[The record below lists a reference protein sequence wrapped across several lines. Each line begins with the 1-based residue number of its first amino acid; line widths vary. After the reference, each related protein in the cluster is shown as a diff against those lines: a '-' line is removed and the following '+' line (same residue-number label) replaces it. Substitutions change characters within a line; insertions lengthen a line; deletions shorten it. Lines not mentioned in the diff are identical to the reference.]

1 MGVVARSYRTVFVL
15 AAFIALWALAAY
27 EWLGLPAESS
37 ALLMILSFI
46 WAIVQLL
53 AAAFVVWGTIAGA
66 VETAATEGR
75 SLPLRWL
82 WTMGRYRFP
91 TALIFG
97 LMSLVLVWLCGVI
110 FGWINAHSVEVASFL
125 TFHSGK
131 PVSHVRIEKI
141 YDFIEWLWWTVFSG
155 FLLSFFIALWRE
167 GWRAS
172 GKANNRAPRR
182 MRLPDSLSDEPAERG
197 GVRRDSLRTRQLA
210 SRGPGGILGLHA
222 DGGAIFFR
230 PSPHFRWRV
239 ILVALPGRLAGL
251 QAGHATRRRI
261 ARTSFVGPR
270 LFLAHRG

>member
-1 MGVVARSYRTVFVL
+1 MGVVARSYRTVVVL

-167 GWRAS
+167 GWRAAGRQTIKLLAGCAFRTPFLTNLLS
-172 GKANNRAPRR
+172 VVVFGGIAYELANWHPVVPAGFWDYTQMVVRFSFVLLLISAGA
-182 MRLPDSLSDEPAERG
+182 LFWSLS
-197 GVRRDSLRTRQLA
+197 
-210 SRGPGGILGLHA
+210 
-222 DGGAIFFR
+222 
-230 PSPHFRWRV
+230 
-239 ILVALPGRLAGL
+239 LAGL
-251 QAGHATRRRI
+251 QV
-261 ARTSFVGPR
+261 FKQDMP
-270 LFLAHRG
+270 LEEE